1 MKKILLALLL
11 LFSGNLVGKTNL
23 GPKEFMKHFVKIF
36 NEENLSEYKK
46 SFHFPNSII
55 ANGQITYNHED
66 KIPLVFF
73 ENFKKAGWVY
83 TQINRLKVL
92 FEDKNTAVIM
102 MEYSRFDKNDTVYLR
117 TKGVYTLSKEK
128 GFWQVISMATMSPE
142 ASK

>member
-1 MKKILLALLL
+1 MTLLI
-11 LFSGNLVGKTNL
+11 SGNLYGQTNL

-36 NEENLSEYKK
+36 NEENLTEYKN

-55 ANGQITYNHED
+55 SNGKITYNHED
-66 KIPLVFF
+66 KIPPVFF

-83 TQINRLKVL
+83 TKINHLKVL

-128 GFWQVISMATMSPE
+128 GYWQVISMATMSPE

>member
-1 MKKILLALLL
+1 MKKILFALTLL
-11 LFSGNLVGKTNL
+11 ISGNLFGQSNL
-23 GPKEFMKHFVKIF
+23 GSEEFMRHFVKIF
-36 NEENLSEYKK
+36 NEENLTEYKN

-55 ANGQITYNHED
+55 SNGKITYNHED
-66 KIPLVFF
+66 KIPPVFF

-83 TQINRLKVL
+83 TKINHLKVL

>member
-1 MKKILLALLL
+1 MKKILFALTLL
-11 LFSGNLVGKTNL
+11 ISGNLFGQSNL
-23 GPKEFMKHFVKIF
+23 GSEEFMRHFVKIF
-36 NEENLSEYKK
+36 NEENLTEYKN

-55 ANGQITYNHED
+55 SNGKITYNHED
-66 KIPLVFF
+66 KIPPVFF

-83 TQINRLKVL
+83 AKINHLKVL